1 MEDCGRTGNHAASNA
16 RQFRQGEL
24 YKRVPIHIQGVY
36 CYMLTPS

>member
-24 YKRVPIHIQGVY
+24 YKPIHIQGVY